1 MIRMNLKYKVSEAE
15 YDQYLR
21 ERRRRELEK
30 PLNRFFTVVL
40 VAMPLAVL
48 LFAVSAQVLTG
59 WPLAALAVVAIAL
72 SVCNFLVRTRWERSD
87 KVLNAIKS
95 RNGITSDFWLEHRL
109 RVDEQGFWLACG
121 SYKAEYQ
128 WICFGGF
135 EEIGDTLVP
144 IFNASP
150 ADIIPASAIA
160 AFGGKEA
167 FITAFTDL
175 AKAAA
180 RKALDMTPP
189 EHVLLRLDYRYPKD
203 DYLRD
208 QRDARR
214 KKYTTKLIFNRALYA
229 KLTITSVLIYAA
241 CTATSAAML
250 ALYLFLIFLCNYE
263 HIANFSPLL
272 LRRLSK
278 DIRPIMALHPGQDAS
293 LYVTSEGISVRGDIH
308 AMDLPYQQ
316 ILAVRRTAHAAVL
329 YLASQTMLTV
339 PAPPATEQETFD
351 AFLKAVCQRVR
362 L

>member
-1 MIRMNLKYKVSEAE
+1 MNLTYKVSEAE

-30 PLNRFFTVVL
+30 PLNRFFTAVL

-48 LFAVSAQVLTG
+48 LFAAAARVLTG

-72 SVCNFLVRTRWERSD
+72 SICNFLVRTRYWERSD
-87 KVLNAIKS
+87 KVLTAIKN

-109 RVDEQGFWLACG
+109 RVDEQGFRLVCG
-121 SYKAEYQ
+121 NYKAEYQ
-128 WICFGGF
+128 WVSFGGF
-135 EEIGDTLVP
+135 EEIGDILVP

-150 ADIIPASAIA
+150 ADIIPPGAIA
-160 AFGGKEA
+160 AFGGKDA

-180 RKALDMTPP
+180 RKALDTAPP
-189 EHVLLRLDYRYPKD
+189 EHALLRLDYRYPKEA
-203 DYLRD
+203 YLRD

-241 CTATSAAML
+241 CTAASAAML
-250 ALYLFLIFLCNYE
+250 VLYLFLIFLCNYE

-278 DIRPIMALHPGQDAS
+278 DIRPVMALRPSQSAS
-293 LYVTSEGISVRGDIH
+293 LYVTSEGVSVRGDIH

-316 ILAVRRTAHAAVL
+316 ILAVRQTSHAAAL
-329 YLASQTMLTV
+329 YLASQTILTV
-339 PAPPATEQETFD
+339 PAPPATEQESFD
-351 AFLKAVCQRVR
+351 AFLEMICQRTR
-362 L
+362 P